1 VSDVS
6 YVVRRAN
13 QDDWV
18 SLRSIRLEALG
29 DTPDAFG
36 STYED
41 ALGFS
46 DDRWRAMAAQRCYFL
61 SELDGEVMGMIS
73 GGLNDR
79 HPGTHWMYGMYVTP
93 SARGSGVAIQLVE
106 TVFEWARSEG
116 ATELYLHVTSTISR
130 ARAFYE
136 KLGFELTGNHFTMTR
151 DPRLELLTMRR
162 SLVES

>member
-1 VSDVS
+1 MSDVS

-18 SLRSIRLEALG
+18 SLRSIRLEALC

-41 ALGFS
+41 SLGFS
-46 DDRWRAMAAQRCYFL
+46 DDRWRTMAAQRCYFL
-61 SELDGEVMGMIS
+61 SERDGEVMGMIS
-73 GGLNDR
+73 GGLNDQ

-93 SARGSGVAIQLVE
+93 SARGSGVAIQLVDA
-106 TVFEWARSEG
+106 VFEWARSEG

-136 KLGFELTGNHFTMTR
+136 KLGFEFTGKHFTMTR

>member
-1 VSDVS
+1 MSDVS

-41 ALGFS
+41 SLAFS
-46 DDRWRAMAAQRCYFL
+46 DDRWRTMTAQWCYFL
-61 SELDGEVMGMIS
+61 SERDGEVMGMIS
-73 GGLNDR
+73 GGLNDQ

-93 SARGSGVAIQLVE
+93 SARGSGVAIQLVDA
-106 TVFEWARSEG
+106 VFEWARSEG

-136 KLGFELTGNHFTMTR
+136 KLGFEFTGNHFTMTR

>member
-1 VSDVS
+1 MSDVS

-18 SLRSIRLEALG
+18 GLRSIRLEALS

-36 STYED
+36 STSED

-46 DDRWRAMAAQRCYFL
+46 DDRWRTMAAQWCYFL
-61 SELDGEVMGMIS
+61 CERDGEVMGMIS
-73 GGLNDR
+73 GGLNDQ

-93 SARGSGVAIQLVE
+93 SARGSGVANDLVDA
-106 TVFEWARSEG
+106 VFEWARSEG

-136 KLGFELTGNHFTMTR
+136 KLGFEFTGNHFTMTR